1 MAKIIY
7 YTCEQDDIDHNFK
20 TVELRVSRIL
30 YEQAQVCKRC
40 GSIFDFGYL
49 GTDIK
54 KALAQLSGMDLSQY
68 LLKEATKTNQ
78 AVMHA
83 KAMARAAR
91 STPEGEANLREII
104 GTLATAEDRAKGMP
118 NASPWRMNG

>member
-7 YTCEQDDIDHNFK
+7 YTCEQDDKDHSFK
-20 TVELRVSRIL
+20 TVELRVNRIL
-30 YEQAQVCKRC
+30 YEQAQICKRC

-54 KALAQLSGMDLSQY
+54 KALVQLSGMDLSQY

-78 AVMHA
+78 AVIFTKK
-83 KAMARAAR
+83 KAQAAR
-91 STPEGEANLREII
+91 STPQGEADLQEII
-104 GTLATAEDRAKGMP
+104 DTLLTAEEKAKLMP